1 MTNKPTYEELER
13 RICELEQSKYNKK
26 CSPERLI
33 PKQNLMDY
41 IISHA
46 RSAIMVFDRDL
57 KYIYVSKRYLKDY
70 KVKSKNVKIGR
81 ASCRER
87 V

>member
-33 PKQNLMDY
+33 PKQNLMDH
-41 IISHA
+41 IIWHA

-57 KYIYVSKRYLKDY
+57 KYIYVSKSSDVRLGTCM
-70 KVKSKNVKIGR
+70 VEPVQFF
-81 ASCRER
+81 
-87 V
+87 